1 MVCGVGFCSL
11 ANNVENIEFVSFFE
25 KILGNFFENIL
36 GKCVIQISKT
46 LLNISLAY
54 P

>member
-1 MVCGVGFCSL
+1 MVCGVGFCL
-11 ANNVENIEFVSFFE
+11 PNNVDNIDFVS
-25 KILGNFFENIL
+25 FFENIL
-36 GKCVIQISKT
+36 GKCFEKCVIQISKT